1 MDQKDFQDTFERSN
15 NSQDSSLENEVEEN
29 EESIFKFET
38 FVQESKELLDLVTN
52 ISKFQNQQYEPKVKR
67 ISEIV
72 EFDFSIFIFLHS
84 HNLLIFSF
92 F

>member
-29 EESIFKFET
+29 EESVFKFET

-72 EFDFSIFIFLHS
+72 GFDFSSFIFLHS
-84 HNLLIFSF
+84 HNLLIFLF